1 MATKKVTKPIPKK
14 TAKKPV
20 RAVSKKT
27 IKPAPKKAVKK
38 SARAPVKKAIPV
50 KKAARPVAGKPSGK
64 GVKKAP
70 ARPLKKAKVISK
82 TAPVKPAPKKPAT
95 AKPTTIK
102 PSAAKQVSRNPAPA
116 SKTAASKSV
125 QHPKTNKSN
134 QLNIKSSDS
143 KKSTTM
149 DKKMAKPA
157 ERKPVKVVEKE
168 PVKISDKKAAISR
181 DSRIS
186 NAELVKKEP
195 KQGQK
200 KESLLAV
207 LEIKKPVKLF
217 FPEAKPGQEFT
228 IEEKLRA
235 LYQLQYID
243 SQIDKIRIVRGELPM
258 EVSDLE
264 DEVAGLQTR
273 ISNYT
278 QEAAQINDQ
287 INSKKQAVKDAQ
299 GLIKKYDS
307 QQMNVK
313 NNREYDSLTKEAEFQ
328 RLEIQL
334 AEKRT
339 REFAA
344 ELTAKNA
351 IIEASQQ
358 TLEERTADLQ
368 NKKNELDTII
378 AETQKEEED
387 LQNLSK
393 QAEAIIEERL
403 LSAYKNIRENAVN
416 GLAVVTISRDACGG
430 CFNKIPPQRQLDIKQ
445 HKKVIVCEHCGR
457 ILVDASFAE

>member
-1 MATKKVTKPIPKK
+1 MAKKKVTKQIPKKSVKKPVKAPARKVPKPAAKKAAKPATKKPVKASPKKKAAPAKK
-14 TAKKPV
+14 TAK
-20 RAVSKKT
+20 T
-27 IKPAPKKAVKK
+27 IIKKAAGAAAKKSSSQPVKK
-38 SARAPVKKAIPV
+38 SAPAKKAISKPAA
-50 KKAARPVAGKPSGK
+50 KKADTKKITTHAA
-64 GVKKAP
+64 VKQN
-70 ARPLKKAKVISK
+70 
-82 TAPVKPAPKKPAT
+82 KPAAT
-95 AKPTTIK
+95 IRIK
-102 PSAAKQVSRNPAPA
+102 NN
-116 SKTAASKSV
+116 TNIKS
-125 QHPKTNKSN
+125 
-134 QLNIKSSDS
+134 KSSDS

-149 DKKMAKPA
+149 DKKMVKPA
-157 ERKPVKVVEKE
+157 ERKPVKVAEKE
-168 PVKISDKKAAISR
+168 TVKISEKRAAISR

-186 NAELVKKEP
+186 NAELVKKDP
-195 KQGQK
+195 RPGK
-200 KESLLAV
+200 KESLLAT

-217 FPEAKPGQEFT
+217 FPEVKPGHEFT

-273 ISNYT
+273 ITNYT
-278 QEAAQINDQ
+278 QEAAAISEQISN
-287 INSKKQAVKDAQ
+287 KKLSIKDSQ
-299 GLIKKYDS
+299 GLIKKYES

-313 NNREYDSLTKEAEFQ
+313 NNREYDSLTKENEFQ
-328 RLEIQL
+328 KLEIQL
-334 AEKRT
+334 AEKRIK
-339 REFAA
+339 EHMA
-344 ELTAKNA
+344 ELAAKTS
-351 IIEASQQ
+351 ILEASQQ
-358 TLEERTADLQ
+358 TLDERMGDLQ
-368 NKKNELDTII
+368 NKKNELDNIV

-387 LQNLSK
+387 LQKMSK

-430 CFNKIPPQRQLDIKQ
+430 CFNKIPPQRQLDIRQ